1 MPQADRGVNQ
11 GDRDG
16 DSRQFFFGSD
26 AGIASSSAV
35 SARPTAPRPSR
46 RRQHR
51 FIRPRGI
58 AARQDDDKPKRNEP
72 MPATGGT
79 PGLKSRLW
87 EELALKAE
95 LITGGVAITPQ
106 ALALAAPGVRSQEQ
120 VHSLFEMDFDTH
132 DFELP
137 SGYTLPNGLSAPFR
151 WNKRSSNVI
160 TADGDRTILLRD
172 GHAHGEVT
180 FHQRPGYYGKLTSD
194 GQAMATVAVLARHR
208 ALFVAYSNECSYK
221 EKGED
226 CLFCNINHT
235 KDVYGERGGI
245 FWKTAQQ
252 IGETAAEAF
261 REGIIDHVTIS
272 GGVIPERRELEYYN
286 DVAEAIQRHSGRED
300 FNGTAVVAAPLDLR
314 HIDRFKEAG
323 FRTTAMNIELWD
335 TGFLRDHLP
344 GQGAWQRRLGPL
356 ARRAGI
362 RRHGVRPRPRAIQHR
377 RRDRAEE
384 EDLGR
389 AAVPG
394 VERRDRHVLDLVPE
408 SWVGAGRTPRT
419 GTGLVSGSRG
429 KACHRLETGR
439 LHLPAGVRRQ
449 RRLRQLAA

>member
-1 MPQADRGVNQ
+1 
-11 GDRDG
+11 
-16 DSRQFFFGSD
+16 
-26 AGIASSSAV
+26 
-35 SARPTAPRPSR
+35 
-46 RRQHR
+46 
-51 FIRPRGI
+51 
-58 AARQDDDKPKRNEP
+58 
-72 MPATGGT
+72 MPATGST

-95 LITGGVAITPQ
+95 LITEGVAITAQ
-106 ALALAAPGVRSQEQ
+106 ALDLAAPGIKSQEQ

-137 SGYTLPNGLSAPFR
+137 SGYTLPNGLSVPFR
-151 WNKRSSNVI
+151 WNARSSSVI
-160 TADGDRTILLRD
+160 TADGDRAILVRD

-194 GQAMATVAVLARHR
+194 GQAMETVAVLARHR

-235 KDVYGERGGI
+235 KDVYGDRHGI

-252 IGETAAEAF
+252 IGETASAAF
-261 REGIIDHVTIS
+261 DEGIIDHVTIS

-335 TGFLRDHLP
+335 KGFYETICPGKAHGSGGWDH
-344 GQGAWQRRLGPL
+344 WL
-356 ARRAGI
+356 AALEYAVTVFGHGRVRSNIVAGI
-362 RRHGVRPRPRAIQHR
+362 EPKKKTWEGLQYLASKGVIGTFSIWCPNPGSELEGHRAPE
-377 RRDRAEE
+377 A
-384 EDLGR
+384 GWY
-389 AAVPG
+389 
-394 VERRDRHVLDLVPE
+394 LDLAEKLVTA
-408 SWVGAGRTPRT
+408 WKQAGFTFQQVCDANASNDSLQHDVWRIQD
-419 GTGLVSGSRG
+419 GL
-429 KACHRLETGR
+429 
-439 LHLPAGVRRQ
+439 LPAFGAAGSGV
-449 RRLRQLAA
+449 AADAA